1 MQRPDRLVSIDIARG
16 AVMALMALDHVR
28 VYAGVAAGGPD
39 PAVFLTRWV
48 THFCAPAFFFLAGTS
63 AYLNGQRLG
72 SMGQLSK
79 LLATRGLVLILLELT
94 VLRFAWTFNFDYR
107 GMTLLGVIW
116 ALGACMV
123 LMAALVRLPITAV
136 AVLGLALIFGHNAV
150 GGALFGIEDA
160 PAWLH
165 VLYTGWGFTLGDGG
179 WNFIALYTL
188 VPWVGVMAAGYA
200 FGRILQLPPAERM
213 RLCTRIGGRA
223 VALFLLLRLTGAYG
237 DPWPMQAQEGFHPLL
252 ALLNT
257 AKYPASLQFLLMTL
271 GPLLLVLPR
280 LEQERGRV
288 ARWVA
293 VLGEAP
299 MFFYV
304 LHIPLIH
311 LVAVGISMLRT
322 PEHTAWLFA
331 NHPVAP
337 PEVPAGYTW
346 SIGLLYLVTIA
357 VVAALYFPCRWY
369 ATRKADPGSRR
380 WWMRYI

>member
-28 VYAGVAAGGPD
+28 VYAGVAAGSPD
-39 PAVFLTRWV
+39 PVVFFTRWV

-63 AYLNGQRLG
+63 AYLQGQRLG
-72 SMGQLSK
+72 SVGLLSK
-79 LLATRGLVLILLELT
+79 QLAVRGLVLILLEFT
-94 VLRFAWTFNFDYR
+94 ILRFAWTFNFDYP

-116 ALGACMV
+116 ALGASMV
-123 LMAALVRLPITAV
+123 LLAALVRLPITAI
-136 AVLGLALIFGHNAV
+136 AIFGLVLIVGHNAV
-150 GGALFGIEDA
+150 GGLLFGIDNA

-165 VLYTGWGFTLGDGG
+165 VLYTGWGFTLREGG
-179 WNFIALYTL
+179 WNFVALYTL

-200 FGRILQLPPAERM
+200 FGRVMQLPATDR
-213 RLCTRIGGRA
+213 RSVCTRIGIGA
-223 VALFLLLRLTGAYG
+223 VAAFLLLRLTGIYG
-237 DPWPMQAQEGFHPLL
+237 DPWPMQAQDGFHPVL

-271 GPLLLVLPR
+271 GPLVFLLPR
-280 LEQERGRV
+280 LETMTSRA

-311 LVAVGISMLRT
+311 VVAVGISMVRT
-322 PEHTAWLFA
+322 PEHTGWLFG

-346 SIGLLYLVTIA
+346 GIALLYGVTIA
-357 VVAALYFPCRWY
+357 VVVALYVPCRWY
-369 ATRKADPGSRR
+369 ATRKADPATRQ
-380 WWMRYI
+380 WWMRYV